1 MSDRVS
7 EPDRREA
14 SLGLGAILMV
24 GLVVRAAVI
33 AATRGTSDLWLWD
46 TFSNAIQRY
55 GLGAYAHVTRLNHPP
70 LGALFVWALSRIG
83 PLSLTLRASQAL
95 SDVATA
101 VLIARIAQRLD
112 LNPRFVAG
120 LFFLSP
126 VAILTSSFFCNT
138 ESTLVALL
146 AASVLMMI
154 ERRYELA
161 GALLACACGVKIVPV
176 LALPIFFLAARE
188 GRLRFTAAFTIVAG
202 VIFLPVFAYAPLGFA
217 RNVLGYRGSGE
228 MWGLALPAT
237 VGGAAATVL
246 GWMRVRT
253 MLYHLGDVYIDITRY
268 CVLALVGLV
277 NWIWW
282 PGANKERLPAALTLL
297 FLGATTVA
305 PRVTLGYF
313 LWFLPFLPFT
323 FNRTL
328 TLSIHAVASLQLLA
342 DYTLY
347 SIGTGSWFANLGNT
361 TNPWWLGRA
370 VDVIGIPLWGL
381 CIWALTTGL
390 IAMNRENR
398 RDRRDSEPYPGH
410 P

>member
-1 MSDRVS
+1 MRD
-7 EPDRREA
+7 PDRREA
-14 SLGLGAILMV
+14 PLRLGVILIA
-24 GLVVRAAVI
+24 GLVIRAAVI
-33 AATRGTSDLWLWD
+33 AATRGTSDLWLWE
-46 TFSNAIQRY
+46 TFSNALQQY

-70 LGALFVWALSRIG
+70 LGALFVWCLSRIG

-95 SDVATA
+95 SDVVTA
-101 VLIARIAQRLD
+101 VVIGGIARRLD
-112 LNPRFVAG
+112 LGSPRFVAG
-120 LFFLSP
+120 LYFLSP
-126 VAILTSSFFCNT
+126 VAILTSCFFCNT

-146 AASVLMMI
+146 AASALMMI
-154 ERRYELA
+154 DRRYELA
-161 GALLACACGVKIVPV
+161 GVLLACACGVKIVPV
-176 LALPIFFLAARE
+176 LALPIFFLAANE
-188 GRLRFTAAFTIVAG
+188 GRLRFTAAFTVVCG

-246 GWMRVRT
+246 GWMRVRA

-268 CVLALVGLV
+268 CVLAIVGWV
-277 NWIWW
+277 TWIWW
-282 PGANKERLPAALTLL
+282 PGANKDRLPAALTLL
-297 FLGATTVA
+297 FLGATVVA

-323 FNRTL
+323 FKRTL
-328 TLSIHAVASLQLLA
+328 TLSIHVVASLQLMA

-347 SIGTGSWFANLGNT
+347 SIGTGPWFANLGR

-381 CIWALTTGL
+381 CIWSLTKGL
-390 IAMNRENR
+390 IAMNREYR
-398 RDRRDSEPYPGH
+398 RDRYSEPYPSH